1 MCPIFSFLHDTS
13 SCCHIVQYM
22 VAIFEQTEQAEI
34 DRDKVKSFVFFGE
47 NLGSKVFGI
56 YFVRGLSF

>member
-1 MCPIFSFLHDTS
+1 
-13 SCCHIVQYM
+13 M

-47 NLGSKVFGI
+47 NLGSKVLGI
-56 YFVRGLSF
+56 YFIRGLSF

>member
-1 MCPIFSFLHDTS
+1 
-13 SCCHIVQYM
+13 M

-47 NLGSKVFGI
+47 NLGSKVLGI
-56 YFVRGLSF
+56 YFIRGLSFWLTHELKDYFVKRYK